1 MNDIAHQY
9 ALSHLGV
16 PYVWGGNNRLEGM
29 DCGALVAE
37 VLRSQGL
44 VKPREDM
51 NAQMLFQRFG
61 TLPAVPPSRGAL
73 IFYGASPQSVKHVAI
88 ALDSLVMLEAGGGG
102 QGFDRTLV
110 EAKKGMGAMV
120 RIRPI
125 TAASFPH
132 LKTVM
137 PPWPK

>member
-1 MNDIAHQY
+1 MNDIAFHY

-29 DCGALVAE
+29 DCGAIVAE

-44 VKPREDM
+44 VGPREDM

-61 TLPAVPPSRGAL
+61 GAPSVSPVRGAL
-73 IFYGASPQSVKHVAI
+73 VFFGESAQTVRHVGI
-88 ALDSLVMLEAGGGG
+88 ALDSRVMLEAGGGG
-102 QGFDRTLV
+102 RGFDRTLI

-120 RIRPI
+120 RLRPI
-125 TAASFPH
+125 GASSFPH